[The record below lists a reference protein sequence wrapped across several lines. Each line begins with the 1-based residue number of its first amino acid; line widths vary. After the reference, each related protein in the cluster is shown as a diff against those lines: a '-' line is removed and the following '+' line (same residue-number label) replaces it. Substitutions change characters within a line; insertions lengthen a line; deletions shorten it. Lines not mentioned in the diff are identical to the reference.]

1 MRLRRLLQLRIS
13 STFADDRIKNLQ
25 LFFPF
30 CHIIFEDWIF
40 NAFALIS
47 KAFLID
53 KQVFLRSSEII
64 VPHIILMFLIAIYSL
79 SSWLSAAI
87 YNTSVV
93 AITFRDADRILKI
106 VILTQFDGFAHLRA
120 VKGGWIIRRSVNGS
134 VFTLVAWIL
143 MTILIVYMKIWE
155 FAKHLLRRL
164 SFIEWGSSFHHFSDF
179 VRIYWNFKNFFF
191 VWRIF
196 ATNRLLDYPKGL
208 SSNQFLFQNHFLMKV
223 FLNFMLFI
231 LRRISRFYFPDL
243 T

>member
-1 MRLRRLLQLRIS
+1 VL
-13 STFADDRIKNLQ
+13 
-25 LFFPF
+25 
-30 CHIIFEDWIF
+30 
-40 NAFALIS
+40 
-47 KAFLID
+47 
-53 KQVFLRSSEII
+53 LRSSEII
-64 VPHIILMFLIAIYSL
+64 IPHIILMLLIAINSL

-134 VFTLVAWIL
+134 VFTLFAWIL
-143 MTILIVYMKIWE
+143 MTIPIVYMKIWE

-179 VRIYWNFKNFFF
+179 VRVYWNFKNFFF

-208 SSNQFLFQNHFLMKV
+208 SSN
-223 FLNFMLFI
+223 
-231 LRRISRFYFPDL
+231 
-243 T
+243 